1 MKIKKEYIILAVL
14 IVALSLYLILHKGDR
29 TEYELPVLQ
38 ALPVADVNRIEIA
51 KPGGSVIALERKDD
65 KWVISPEGYPADAGK
80 VSVILETIGNLTLT
94 ALVSESKS
102 YERYGLGGGDK
113 ISVKAW
119 TGKGLKRD
127 FDVGKAASS
136 FQHTFVKIAG
146 DDRVFHA
153 RENFRGRF
161 DQTVD
166 SLRDKTVFK
175 FEPSEVESIEVH
187 DTGKT
192 VTFVRKPVPV
202 EVSAGRESKAPPTGG
217 EVVWESS
224 EGKADEAKL
233 KQLLTTLSALRCKG
247 YVYDRKKGD
256 FKEPVYSI
264 KLKGLE
270 EYALS
275 LFAKDDKN
283 KNDYPGVSS
292 QNGSPFLLPEHLAA
306 RIMIPP
312 GDMMKKP

>member
-14 IVALSLYLILHKGDR
+14 IVALSLYLLLHRGDR
-29 TEYELPVLQ
+29 TQYELPVLQ
-38 ALPVADVNRIEIA
+38 ALPMTDIKKIEIV
-51 KPGGSVIALERKDD
+51 KQGSSAIVLERKDD
-65 KWVISPEGYPADAGK
+65 RWVILPEGYPADASK
-80 VSVILETIGNLTLT
+80 VSVIREAIGNLTLT

-102 YERYGLGGGDK
+102 YERYGLGGTDK

-119 TGKGLKRD
+119 TDKGSKRD
-127 FDVGKAASS
+127 FEVGKEASS

-153 RENFRGRF
+153 RENFRSRF

-166 SLRDKTVFK
+166 SLRDKTVLK
-175 FEPSEVESIEVH
+175 FEPSEVESIEVR

-202 EVSAGRESKAPPTGG
+202 EVSAGQESKAPPTG
-217 EVVWESS
+217 EDLVWESS
-224 EGKADEAKL
+224 DGKADEAKL
-233 KQLLTTLSALRCKG
+233 KQLLTSLSALKCKG
-247 YVYDRKKGD
+247 YIYDRKKGD
-256 FKEPVYSI
+256 FKDPVYTV
-264 KLKGLE
+264 KLKGPE
-270 EYALS
+270 EYTLS

-292 QNGSPFLLPEHLAA
+292 QNDSPFLLPEHQAA
-306 RIMIPP
+306 RIMLSPDKIL
-312 GDMMKKP
+312 KP